1 MDKRSKKDRSLQR
14 VWNGS
19 VFFSYFTRTRPK
31 KRHATLDTLRRA
43 YARNAA
49 LLAPKNLEG
58 CDLILPVLLQG
69 QQKMS
74 YVLIQV
80 KNDKSLVQ
88 GSKQNENA
96 LADLSPHKTLDD
108 PGYFMGIW
116 MSLRS
121 KPAGKRKK
129 ASNTVVD
136 VLSHGKKIVAVA
148 SGLDDTLYP
157 ALGELEDAMG
167 SNRIVEKLQAL
178 LECTDDINVP
188 GKSRFLERFYAIDD
202 ESL

>member
-1 MDKRSKKDRSLQR
+1 
-14 VWNGS
+14 
-19 VFFSYFTRTRPK
+19 
-31 KRHATLDTLRRA
+31 
-43 YARNAA
+43 
-49 LLAPKNLEG
+49 
-58 CDLILPVLLQG
+58 
-69 QQKMS
+69 MS

-188 GKSRFLERFYAIDD
+188 GKSRFLGRFYAIDD